1 MATPPED
8 SGGWRDLGAYL
19 KSAGFRFAA
28 LFAVLFL
35 VATICV
41 ALMLWWGTAGTLSR
55 QTDDAIRA
63 DARGLQ
69 ERWLGG
75 GAPAVLEAIG
85 ERLAVDVDDHA
96 IYLLADAMGRR
107 IGGNLERW
115 PQAAGTPGAWFA
127 DIVQRDGVVVPA
139 RLHHLALDADHRL
152 LVGRDTAERE
162 KLRILISEA
171 LLGSLAVAVAFALA
185 GAAALRRALGERLRA
200 ASATAGAI
208 AAGDLSRRV
217 PISTQRDEFDQL
229 GASMNAMLDRIDQ
242 LLVGIK
248 GVSDSIAHDLR
259 TPIARARMRLEN
271 ALLTASDEEALRA
284 AMETTVADLDGIAR
298 VFQALL
304 RIAEAE
310 AGARR
315 AAFAPFDL
323 AAVLADAAEVYGAL
337 AEERGQGL
345 ETAWPEKLE
354 MVGDR
359 DMVLQAIANLL
370 DNAVKF
376 TPEGGIIRLTASA
389 PSRERREI
397 SVTDQGPGLAPAD
410 RARAG
415 ERFFRA
421 DPSRALP
428 GSGLGLSLVKA
439 VAALHDGELRLTDAE
454 SAGGA
459 PGLEARLILSSRA

>member
-1 MATPPED
+1 MAAPPEEA
-8 SGGWRDLGAYL
+8 GGWRDIGAYL

-35 VATICV
+35 AAI
-41 ALMLWWGTAGTLSR
+41 ASFSLMLWWGTAGTLSR
-55 QTDDAIRA
+55 QIDDAIRA
-63 DARGLQ
+63 DALGLQ
-69 ERWLGG
+69 EAWRGRG
-75 GAPAVLEAIG
+75 KAAVMDAIG
-85 ERLAVDVDDHA
+85 GRLAVDIDDHA
-96 IYLLADAMGRR
+96 IYLLTDSAGERL
-107 IGGNLERW
+107 GGNLDRW
-115 PQAAGTPGAWFA
+115 PTVANTPGSWAA
-127 DIVQRDGVVVPA
+127 DTVRRDGVAVPA
-139 RLHHLALDADHRL
+139 RLHHVPLDQGHRL
-152 LVGRDTAERE
+152 LVGRDATDRE
-162 KLRILISEA
+162 NLRTLLSEA
-171 LLGSLAVAVAFALA
+171 LLWSFAVAVAFALA
-185 GAAALRRALGERLRA
+185 GAAALRRVLGDRLRA
-200 ASATAGAI
+200 ASLTASAI

-217 PISTQRDEFDQL
+217 PLSAQRDEFDQL

-242 LLVGIK
+242 LMIGIK

-271 ALLTASDEEALRA
+271 ALLSAPDEESLRM
-284 AMETTVADLDGIAR
+284 AMETTVADLDGISR

-315 AAFAPFDL
+315 AAFARFDL
-323 AAVLADAAEVYGAL
+323 AAVLTDAAEVYGAL
-337 AEERGQGL
+337 AEERGQQL
-345 ETAWPEKLE
+345 QTSWPEKLE

-359 DMVLQAIANLL
+359 DMLLQAIANLL

-376 TPEGGIIRLTASA
+376 TPEGSTIRLSASA
-389 PSRERREI
+389 PARGKCEI
-397 SVTDQGPGLAPAD
+397 SVSDEGPGLASMD

-439 VAALHDGELRLTDAE
+439 VAALHGGELQLGDAKP
-454 SAGGA
+454 GA
-459 PGLEARLILSSRA
+459 ERPGLEARLTLSSRA

>member
-1 MATPPED
+1 MTVSSED
-8 SGGWRDLGAYL
+8 AGGWRDIGAYL

-35 VATICV
+35 AAMLGF

-55 QTDDAIRA
+55 QIDDAIRA
-63 DARGLQ
+63 DALGLQ
-69 ERWLGG
+69 EAWRTGG
-75 GAPAVLEAIG
+75 VAAVREAIG
-85 ERLAVDVDDHA
+85 ERLAVDIDDHA
-96 IYLLADAMGRR
+96 IYLLTDEAGLRLA
-107 IGGNLERW
+107 GNLDRW
-115 PQAAGTPGAWFA
+115 PAMPETPGSWSAEA
-127 DIVQRDGVVVPA
+127 VRRDGVVVPA
-139 RLHHLALDADHRL
+139 RLYRLPLDRGHRL
-152 LVGRDTAERE
+152 LVGRDATDRE
-162 KLRILISEA
+162 KLRSLLSEA
-171 LLGSLAVAVAFALA
+171 LLWSFAVAVAFALA
-185 GAAALRRALGERLRA
+185 GAAALRRALADRLRA
-200 ASATAGAI
+200 AAATASAI

-217 PISTQRDEFDQL
+217 PLSSQRDEFDQL

-242 LLVGIK
+242 LMIGIK

-271 ALLTASDEEALRA
+271 ALLSAPDAESLRA
-284 AMETTVADLDGIAR
+284 AMETTVADLDGISR

-304 RIAEAE
+304 RIVEAE

-323 AAVLADAAEVYGAL
+323 AAVLTDATEVYGAL
-337 AEERGQGL
+337 AEERGLHLQ
-345 ETAWPEKLE
+345 TSWPDRLE

-359 DMVLQAIANLL
+359 DMVLQAVANLL

-376 TPEGGIIRLTASA
+376 TPAGGTIRLSA
-389 PSRERREI
+389 GTPARGKRHV
-397 SVTDQGPGLAPAD
+397 SVSDEGPGLTPED

-428 GSGLGLSLVKA
+428 GAGLGLSLVKA
-439 VAALHDGELRLTDAE
+439 VAALHDGELRLRDAR
-454 SAGGA
+454 AGA
-459 PGLEARLILSSRA
+459 ERPGLEARLLLSSRA

>member
-1 MATPPED
+1 MAVQPD
-8 SGGWRDLGAYL
+8 DAGGWRDLGAYL

-35 VATICV
+35 AAMGGF

-55 QTDDAIRA
+55 QIDDAIRA
-63 DARGLQ
+63 DALGLH
-69 ERWLGG
+69 EAWRSGG
-75 GAPAVLEAIG
+75 KDAVMDAIG
-85 ERLAVDVDDHA
+85 GRLAVDIDDHA
-96 IYLLADAMGRR
+96 IYLLADNAGQRL
-107 IGGNLERW
+107 GGNLDRW
-115 PQAAGTPGAWFA
+115 PAVANMPGSWSA
-127 DIVQRDGVVVPA
+127 DDVRRDGVAVSA
-139 RLHHLALDADHRL
+139 RLHHVPLDQGHRL
-152 LVGRDTAERE
+152 LVGRDATDRE
-162 KLRILISEA
+162 KLRSLLSEA
-171 LLGSLAVAVAFALA
+171 LLWSFAVAVAFALA
-185 GAAALRRALGERLRA
+185 GAAALRRALADRLRA
-200 ASATAGAI
+200 ASLTAGAI
-208 AAGDLSRRV
+208 AEGDLSRRV
-217 PISTQRDEFDQL
+217 PLSAQRDEFDQL

-242 LLVGIK
+242 LMVGIK

-271 ALLTASDEEALRA
+271 ALLSARDEESLRA
-284 AMETTVADLDGIAR
+284 AMETTVADLDGISR

-323 AAVLADAAEVYGAL
+323 AAVLTDAAEVYSAL
-337 AEERGQGL
+337 AEERGL
-345 ETAWPEKLE
+345 HLATSWPEKLE

-376 TPEGGIIRLTASA
+376 TPEGGTIRLTAGA
-389 PSRERREI
+389 PARGRRDI
-397 SVTDQGPGLAPAD
+397 SVSDEGPGLAPMD

-439 VAALHDGELRLTDAE
+439 VAVLHDGELQLGDAKP
-454 SAGGA
+454 GA
-459 PGLEARLILSSRA
+459 ERPGLEARLTLSSRA